1 MKPKKGIAV
10 LIILTLLVTIMP
22 PAAFAG
28 KADVVSLGADL
39 SKAQQEEM
47 LREFGVSPDDVNIIE
62 VTIQDVTEHLSGI
75 ATRDQIGNHAISSA
89 YVKLLPEGEGL
100 QVDARNVTLVTEE
113 MYANALVTAGVE
125 DAEVMVAAP
134 FNVTGTTALTG
145 IMIAFEEAT
154 GQRLSGPAK
163 DAANEEIIVTGDI
176 GEKIGQSEA
185 AKLVQNIKEEIVK
198 RDIKSPEDIRQ
209 VIIDIANELNIKLS
223 DEQIDQILNL
233 MKKISQLDLNIDDIS
248 RQLEKISK
256 GLDVVKDT
264 INENKGVLQKILDA
278 IMAWLRSIF
287 GTE

>member
-10 LIILTLLVTIMP
+10 LIILTLLVTIMS

-145 IMIAFEEAT
+145 IMMAFEEAT

>member
-145 IMIAFEEAT
+145 IMMAFEEAT

>member
-1 MKPKKGIAV
+1 MKPRKGMAV
-10 LIILTLLVTIMP
+10 LIILTLLVTIMS

-39 SKAQQEEM
+39 SKAQQDEM
-47 LREFGVSPDDVNIIE
+47 LREFGVSPGDVNIIE
-62 VTIQDVTEHLSGI
+62 VTIQDVTEHLRGI
-75 ATRDQIGNHAISSA
+75 ATRDQIGTHAISSA
-89 YVKLLPEGEGL
+89 YVKLLPEGAGL
-100 QVDARNVTLVTEE
+100 RVDARNVTLVTEE

-125 DAEVMVAAP
+125 DAQVMVAAP

-145 IMIAFEEAT
+145 IMMAFEEAT
-154 GQRLSGPAK
+154 GQRLSGLAK

-176 GEKIGQSEA
+176 GAKIGQSEA

>member
-75 ATRDQIGNHAISSA
+75 ATRDQIGTHAISSA

-145 IMIAFEEAT
+145 IMMAFEEAT